1 MSIAVLKKF
10 IGHFHVNYKR
20 EKEIVDNG
28 IRTLAVKTPSRDQR
42 VGNLSGGNQQK
53 VVLAKWLAA
62 EPEILILDEPT
73 RGVDV
78 GAKAEIYKIMNE
90 LAARGMAIVMISSEM
105 PEVLNMCDR
114 IVVMSEGRIRGE
126 LGRSEFEQERILHY
140 AIAEEV

>member
-1 MSIAVLKKF
+1 MA
-10 IGHFHVNYKR
+10 GCGAG
-20 EKEIVDNG
+20 D
-28 IRTLAVKTPSRDQR
+28 PD
-42 VGNLSGGNQQK
+42 
-53 VVLAKWLAA
+53 VV
-62 EPEILILDEPT
+62 ILNHPT

>member
-1 MSIAVLKKF
+1 M
-10 IGHFHVNYKR
+10 
-20 EKEIVDNG
+20 DNG